1 MHPLEGPCQEAIH
14 LCTQLFEH
22 FLSPCTPRAD
32 TQAHVLIGWQLGTHA
47 HYYVDTRT
55 ALGAAA
61 WPLDLFPQWVTV
73 IVVGGS
79 GVAHALQNPMG
90 SSQGNYSQRQDA
102 LPSTL
107 SATTAFVL

>member
-1 MHPLEGPCQEAIH
+1 M
-14 LCTQLFEH
+14 
-22 FLSPCTPRAD
+22 
-32 TQAHVLIGWQLGTHA
+32 QAHVLIGWHLGTHA
-47 HYYVDTRT
+47 HYHVDTRT

-61 WPLDLFPQWVTV
+61 WPLDLFAQWVAV

-79 GVAHALQNPMG
+79 GVAYTLQNPMG
-90 SSQGNYSQRQDA
+90 SSQGNSSQRQDA